1 MPDRQKVHRFRVALN
16 CRSVHP
22 PSSHEASSRCCNAR
36 HVVIANSGE
45 YLQVQ
50 RAGRGQRSTG
60 RCRAKPP
67 SRRWST
73 IVAPEPSA
81 SPARKVSPAKEK
93 VNSSAASRS
102 GGAPSRSQAQAT
114 SSGDIDARMCQGFR
128 RRYEE
133 ARNMPCIMAVQE
145 GTGKQM
151 CMPEAHRTAFIAN
164 LRALGEAELPLSGS
178 PADRDRSGCTTG
190 KAISPCGSW

>member
-1 MPDRQKVHRFRVALN
+1 MKPLLVAATLVMLSSPTLASIYKCKSPSGTTIYREVPCETAESKVEH
-16 CRSVHP
+16 
-22 PSSHEASSRCCNAR
+22 
-36 HVVIANSGE
+36 
-45 YLQVQ
+45 
-50 RAGRGQRSTG
+50 
-60 RCRAKPP
+60 K
-67 SRRWST
+67 

-164 LRALGEAELPLSGS
+164 LQTLVKQNCP
-178 PADRDRSGCTTG
+178 
-190 KAISPCGSW
+190 